1 MKPGGDE
8 QAAGRDR
15 RGRWPQRLVVLS
27 LVLLAIGPLLAHFE
41 VVPALVGFSL
51 FALGGFLAAGASIAG
66 FVTALRGATVR
77 GMRACFG
84 GMVVAGLFFWLAISR
99 SSAPRIN
106 DVSTNLED
114 PPELVAARDAPAN
127 RGRDLS
133 FPEPFKQVIADG
145 YPSLQPLRLPG
156 TPEQVFE
163 RALFLARTRPDW
175 RITHADRDR
184 LTFEGEAT
192 SELFRFRDDFVVRV
206 RPAPEG
212 AVLDMRSKSRDG
224 QGDLGANA
232 RRIEEFFALLR

>member
-1 MKPGGDE
+1 MKPGRDE
-8 QAAGRDR
+8 RAVDPGRL
-15 RGRWPQRLVVLS
+15 GRWPQWLVVSS
-27 LVLLAIGPLLAHFE
+27 LVLFVAGPLLAHFE
-41 VVPALVGFSL
+41 IVPALAGFAM

-84 GMVVAGLFFWLAISR
+84 GLVVAGVFFWLAISG

-106 DVSTNLED
+106 DVSTSLEA
-114 PPELVAARDAPAN
+114 PPELVAAREVPAN
-127 RGRDLS
+127 RGRDLT
-133 FPEPFKQVIADG
+133 FPKPFEQVVRDA
-145 YPSLQPLRLPG
+145 YPNLQPLRLPG

-175 RITHADRDR
+175 RITRVDRET

-192 SELFRFRDDFVVRV
+192 TKLFRFRDDFVVRV
-206 RPAPEG
+206 RPAAEG